1 MTLTRHLRCDTNAND
16 TFPHVSNSE
25 SSHQQRVRVPGQEEG
40 LGEGS
45 QSDGH
50 SNQTGDSVWGGDD
63 EHLVGDQHEDSVR
76 EESSEYCY
84 DQVEDEVI
92 RRNKVQIG
100 LVERK
105 WSMSS

>member
-1 MTLTRHLRCDTNAND
+1 MGDTNAND

-76 EESSEYCY
+76 EESSEYCD

-92 RRNKVQIG
+92 RRNDNQG
-100 LVERK
+100 GERGEQQED
-105 WSMSS
+105 SV